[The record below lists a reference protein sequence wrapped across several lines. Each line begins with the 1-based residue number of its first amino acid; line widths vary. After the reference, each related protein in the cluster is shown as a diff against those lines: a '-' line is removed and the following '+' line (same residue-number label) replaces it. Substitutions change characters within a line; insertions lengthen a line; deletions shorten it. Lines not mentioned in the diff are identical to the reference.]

1 MYSALAGACEYSIAK
16 EGEKGKRGE
25 KRMAKF
31 TERQKKRQRKDDFVK
46 EVMLEM
52 EKREFTV
59 GDVER
64 FMRKLKQELEWNSER
79 IQSSKPFT
87 VYKMEDYLS

>member
-1 MYSALAGACEYSIAK
+1 
-16 EGEKGKRGE
+16 
-25 KRMAKF
+25 MAEL
-31 TERQKKRQRKDDFVK
+31 TENQKKRKRKADLVK
-46 EVMLEM
+46 DVMLEM

>member
-1 MYSALAGACEYSIAK
+1 MPEQL
-16 EGEKGKRGE
+16 
-25 KRMAKF
+25 
-31 TERQKKRQRKDDFVK
+31 TENKKKLTRVNELVK

-64 FMRKLKQELEWNSER
+64 FMRTLKQEIKWNSER
-79 IQSSKPFT
+79 IQSRKPFA
-87 VYKMEDYLS
+87 VCKMEDYLS

>member
-1 MYSALAGACEYSIAK
+1 
-16 EGEKGKRGE
+16 
-25 KRMAKF
+25 MAEL
-31 TERQKKRQRKDDFVK
+31 TENQKKRKRKADLVK

-87 VYKMEDYLS
+87 VYKMEGYLQ

>member
-1 MYSALAGACEYSIAK
+1 MEEL
-16 EGEKGKRGE
+16 
-25 KRMAKF
+25 
-31 TERQKKRQRKDDFVK
+31 TENQKKRQRKADLVK

>member
-25 KRMAKF
+25 RMAEL
-31 TERQKKRQRKDDFVK
+31 TENQKKRKRKTDLVK

-79 IQSSKPFT
+79 IQSSKLFT
-87 VYKMEDYLS
+87 VYKMEDYLQ

>member
-16 EGEKGKRGE
+16 EWEKGKRGE
-25 KRMAKF
+25 RMAEL
-31 TERQKKRQRKDDFVK
+31 TENQKKRKRKADLVK

-87 VYKMEDYLS
+87 VYKMEDYLQ

>member
-1 MYSALAGACEYSIAK
+1 MEEQL
-16 EGEKGKRGE
+16 
-25 KRMAKF
+25 
-31 TERQKKRQRKDDFVK
+31 TENKKKLTRVNELVK

-64 FMRKLKQELEWNSER
+64 FMRTLKQEIKWNSER

>member
-1 MYSALAGACEYSIAK
+1 MIDNVFHDAYNVNKEYR
-16 EGEKGKRGE
+16 KRGE
-25 KRMAKF
+25 KRMAEL
-31 TERQKKRQRKDDFVK
+31 TENQKKRQRKADLVK

-64 FMRKLKQELEWNSER
+64 FMRKLKQEIEWNSER

>member
-1 MYSALAGACEYSIAK
+1 
-16 EGEKGKRGE
+16 
-25 KRMAKF
+25 MAEL
-31 TERQKKRQRKDDFVK
+31 TENQKKRKRKADLVK
-46 EVMLEM
+46 EVMPEM
-52 EKREFTV
+52 KEREFTV